1 MESKEVVV
9 EVDNM
14 DDNMESKEVVVEVD
28 VLQSEGEVD
37 LIGEGK

>member
-1 MESKEVVV
+1 VV

-14 DDNMESKEVVVEVD
+14 ESQEVMVEVD
-28 VLQSEGEVD
+28 ILQSEGEVD